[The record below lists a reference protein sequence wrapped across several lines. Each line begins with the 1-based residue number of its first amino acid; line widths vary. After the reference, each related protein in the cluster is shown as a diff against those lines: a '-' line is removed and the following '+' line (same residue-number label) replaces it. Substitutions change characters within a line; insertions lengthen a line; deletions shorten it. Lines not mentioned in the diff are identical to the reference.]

1 MFDNWIWKIDFLNRC
16 LNKKKELERYFL
28 VL

>member
-1 MFDNWIWKIDFLNRC
+1 MFDNWIWKIDFLYRC
-16 LNKKKELERYFL
+16 LNKKKELERDFL